1 MKARVFQFTLPSS
14 SIQSSTTIVTA
25 ASGLAALAALLA
37 YLWTFAFASAV
48 SKSTLAHAI
57 SHALRQAYWNSGCD
71 RLSVKIRTETRKS
84 TSEALFQNLCN
95 VLTMEIVT
103 YSETRAN
110 LKAIMD
116 RVVNDHRPVAITR
129 QRGKP
134 VVMIDL
140 DDWNAMQET
149 MYLLSTPNNAKRLM
163 ESIAEADAG
172 RVIEIDPETMLP
184 L

>member
-1 MKARVFQFTLPSS
+1 
-14 SIQSSTTIVTA
+14 
-25 ASGLAALAALLA
+25 
-37 YLWTFAFASAV
+37 
-48 SKSTLAHAI
+48 
-57 SHALRQAYWNSGCD
+57 
-71 RLSVKIRTETRKS
+71 
-84 TSEALFQNLCN
+84 
-95 VLTMEIVT
+95 MEIVT

-116 RVVNDHRPVAITR
+116 RAVNDHTPIAITR

-140 DDWNAMQET
+140 DDWNAIQET
-149 MYLLSTPNNAKRLM
+149 MYLLSSPNNAKLLM

-172 RVIEIDPETMLP
+172 RLIEVDPETMLP

>member
-1 MKARVFQFTLPSS
+1 
-14 SIQSSTTIVTA
+14 
-25 ASGLAALAALLA
+25 
-37 YLWTFAFASAV
+37 
-48 SKSTLAHAI
+48 
-57 SHALRQAYWNSGCD
+57 
-71 RLSVKIRTETRKS
+71 
-84 TSEALFQNLCN
+84 
-95 VLTMEIVT
+95 MEIVT

-116 RVVNDHRPVAITR
+116 RAVNDHTPIAITR

-134 VVMIDL
+134 VVMVDL

-163 ESIAEADAG
+163 ESIADAEAG
-172 RVIEIDPETMLP
+172 RNMVEVDPDTMQP

>member
-1 MKARVFQFTLPSS
+1 
-14 SIQSSTTIVTA
+14 
-25 ASGLAALAALLA
+25 
-37 YLWTFAFASAV
+37 
-48 SKSTLAHAI
+48 
-57 SHALRQAYWNSGCD
+57 
-71 RLSVKIRTETRKS
+71 
-84 TSEALFQNLCN
+84 
-95 VLTMEIVT
+95 MEIVT

-116 RVVNDHRPVAITR
+116 RAVNDHIPIAITR

-163 ESIAEADAG
+163 ESIADAEAG
-172 RVIEIDPETMLP
+172 NLIEVDPETMQP